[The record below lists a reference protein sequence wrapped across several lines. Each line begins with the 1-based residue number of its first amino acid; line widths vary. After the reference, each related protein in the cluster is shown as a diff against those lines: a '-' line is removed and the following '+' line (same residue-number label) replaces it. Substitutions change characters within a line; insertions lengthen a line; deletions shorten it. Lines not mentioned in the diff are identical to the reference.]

1 MIKYL
6 GSKRTLIP
14 RLLEVFESGVVKP
27 SVIAD
32 LFSGTSRVGHACKK
46 AGYRVLSNDHN
57 SYAETLARCYV
68 QANLDEHRDEA
79 TRRIAALMELPPDP
93 GYFTRTFCEESRF
106 FTPENGARVDAMRD
120 QIQTWSQAGEL
131 DTELE
136 AILLVSVMEA
146 ADRVDST
153 TGVQMAYLKSWAPR
167 AKKDIALRLPDVVAA
182 TTTGKCVAHCGDAAG
197 AARMWAD
204 EADLVY
210 LDPPYNQHKYVG
222 NYHIWE
228 TLVRWDAP
236 EAYGVARKRVD
247 CRERGSDF
255 NSKPRIGV
263 ALGEVIDAAL
273 SAQRVKRLVIS
284 FNDEGYLSREDIS
297 NLLEPH
303 GELQVIEIDYKRYVG
318 AQIGIHNP
326 KGKRVG
332 KPGQKR
338 NTELLYVL
346 DRA

>member
-14 RLLEVFESGVVKP
+14 RLLEVFGAGPKSP
-27 SVIAD
+27 RVIVD

-68 QANLDEHRDEA
+68 QADLDEHRDEA
-79 TRRIAALMELPPDP
+79 IRRIGLLMEVSPKA
-93 GYFTRTFCEESRF
+93 GYFTRTFCVESRF
-106 FTPENGARVDAMRD
+106 FTPENGARIDAMRD
-120 QIQTWSQAGEL
+120 QIQAWSLAGEL
-131 DTELE
+131 HVELE
-136 AILLVSVMEA
+136 AILLVSLMEA

-167 AKKDIALRLPDVVAA
+167 AKNRVTLRLPDVVAA
-182 TTTGKCVAHCGDAAG
+182 GPNGKCTAHCGDAVD
-197 AARMWAD
+197 AARMWANQ
-204 EADLVY
+204 ADLVY

-247 CRERGSDF
+247 CRERGSAF
-255 NSKPRIGV
+255 NSKPRIAA
-263 ALGEVIDAAL
+263 ALGDVIDAAL
-273 SAQRVKRLVIS
+273 SGQRVKRLVLS
-284 FNDEGYLSREDIS
+284 FSDEGYLSRADIS
-297 NLLEPH
+297 AMLEPR
-303 GELQVIEIDYKRYVG
+303 GALELIEIDYKRYVG
-318 AQIGIHNP
+318 AQIGIHSP

-332 KPGQKR
+332 KPGARR
-338 NTELLYVL
+338 NTEYLFVL
-346 DRA
+346 QRP